1 MVDDTKRSMAK
12 KKTKQKKHQSDGSS
26 FFFTYPSEVLFRRML
41 GRGDV
46 ALGFGAVSCVA
57 WIPADGGTLKIGTLY
72 VPAIAPLMSI
82 IPALAGVSVPVKF
95 AILEAE

>member
-12 KKTKQKKHQSDGSS
+12 KKKKHQSDASS
-26 FFFTYPSEVLFRRML
+26 FFTYPSEVLFRRML

>member
-12 KKTKQKKHQSDGSS
+12 KKKHQSDGSS

>member
-1 MVDDTKRSMAK
+1 MTPNDLWQK
-12 KKTKQKKHQSDGSS
+12 KKKKKKKHQSDGSS
-26 FFFTYPSEVLFRRML
+26 FFTYPSEVLFRRML

>member
-1 MVDDTKRSMAK
+1 MTPNDLWPK
-12 KKTKQKKHQSDGSS
+12 KKHQSDNSS
-26 FFFTYPSEVLFRRML
+26 FFTYPSEVLFRRML